1 MAITSKKLRKAAA
14 QLMDTLSRVPE
25 HELQNLLETL
35 GQGAP
40 EPEPV
45 PEMIARRGR
54 FLSSG
59 TEPSHL
65 LVREVL
71 DCNVGGDEQGCGLH
85 CQNCARDS
93 SLEPCRHRVGCWLP
107 GHTGDV
113 SASRRSCSACI
124 VIGFTMH
131 SSKSDMEALPFRSEC
146 PVSAMMRA
154 F

>member
-65 LVREVL
+65 LV
-71 DCNVGGDEQGCGLH
+71 
-85 CQNCARDS
+85 
-93 SLEPCRHRVGCWLP
+93 
-107 GHTGDV
+107 
-113 SASRRSCSACI
+113 
-124 VIGFTMH
+124 
-131 SSKSDMEALPFRSEC
+131 
-146 PVSAMMRA
+146 
-154 F
+154 